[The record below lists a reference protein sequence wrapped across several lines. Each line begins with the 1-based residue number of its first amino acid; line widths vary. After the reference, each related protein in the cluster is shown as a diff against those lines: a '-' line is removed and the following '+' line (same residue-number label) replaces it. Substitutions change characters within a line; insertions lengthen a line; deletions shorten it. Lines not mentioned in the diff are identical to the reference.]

1 VKVPVEFNALGELP
15 GGWSWQ
21 PLQNLTA
28 NPKQD
33 VVDGPFGSNLKAS
46 EYVSSGVPIAR
57 LQNIDRNTFVTKNI
71 RFLTPEKAADL
82 ARHEFRPDDILI
94 TKLGDPLGK
103 ACIVPASIGHGVIV
117 ADVVR
122 VRPDETLV
130 DRKYLTYAI
139 NSPKLVKQFELHT
152 KGTTR
157 PRVNLSILRQLPIPL
172 APRAKQTEIVA
183 EIEKQFSRLDEAV
196 ANLQRV
202 KANLKRYKA
211 SVLKDAVEGRL
222 VPLEAELARRDGRT
236 FETGEQLL
244 QRILEARRKEWKGR
258 GKCKEPVAA
267 NTAGLTP
274 MPSGWTWAT
283 IEQLTYLVTSGSRGW
298 GDFYSDNGVLFIRAQ
313 DIKTDALNMTGLARV
328 DVPVDAEGSRSSV
341 NANDILVT
349 ITGAN
354 VTKSALVPMLS
365 EPAFVSQ
372 HVALLKLTSS
382 ETAAFVFNWLV
393 SPANGRKTLEKWA
406 YGAGKP
412 GLSLEQ
418 VRALTVALPPQAE
431 QNRICEEV
439 ERRLS
444 LVRGVEAEVDVNL
457 KRAHSLRQSNL
468 HKQFNSDCKRG

>member
-1 VKVPVEFNALGELP
+1 MLVDTTLGTEAEYVTSGSRDWSRYYADTGAIFIRTQDINRNRLSLEAVAFVQLPERVEGKRSLVKKGDLLITITGANVGKVAAVDFDIPEAYVSQSVCLVRLKDPATAKFIQLQLMTSNGEKSALEAMAYGLGRPVLNLENIRSAPIKIG
-15 GGWSWQ
+15 
-21 PLQNLTA
+21 PLQ
-28 NPKQD
+28 
-33 VVDGPFGSNLKAS
+33 
-46 EYVSSGVPIAR
+46 
-57 LQNIDRNTFVTKNI
+57 LQQR
-71 RFLTPEKAADL
+71 
-82 ARHEFRPDDILI
+82 
-94 TKLGDPLGK
+94 
-103 ACIVPASIGHGVIV
+103 
-117 ADVVR
+117 
-122 VRPDETLV
+122 
-130 DRKYLTYAI
+130 
-139 NSPKLVKQFELHT
+139 
-152 KGTTR
+152 
-157 PRVNLSILRQLPIPL
+157 
-172 APRAKQTEIVA
+172 IVA

-222 VPLEAELARRDGRT
+222 VPTEAELARREGRS

-258 GKCKEPVAA
+258 GKYKVPVAV
-267 NTAGLTP
+267 NTAGLP
-274 MPSGWTWAT
+274 ALPSGWTWAT

-298 GDFYSDNGVLFIRAQ
+298 GDFYSENGVLFIRAQ
-313 DIKTDALNMTGLARV
+313 DIKTDALNMKGLARV

-341 NANDILVT
+341 GADDILVT

-372 HVALLKLTSS
+372 HVALLKLTSTD
-382 ETAAFVFNWLV
+382 TAAFVFNWLV

-418 VRALTVALPPQAE
+418 VRALPVAVPPIAE
-431 QNRICEEV
+431 QTRIVDEV

-444 LVRGVEAEVDVNL
+444 LVRGVEAEVDANL
-457 KRAHSLRQSNL
+457 KRAQALRQSAL
-468 HKQFNSDCKRG
+468 SKAFSVHQ